1 MWRRAFPLEW
11 TLEDNVHGYLR
22 RSNGMP
28 FFMHRGQRILVA
40 FLGVLVVT
48 EVVLRTVFGFCDTV
62 LLRADPNYEYIAQ
75 PDQDRMRFR
84 HHIVYNSLSMR
95 SPEPD
100 SKAVVILGCGDSVI
114 NGGVLTGQDSLATT
128 ILSTELGQ
136 LLGREVQFLNI
147 SAGSWGPDNCAAY
160 LNNTKLPQAKTLV
173 LFASSHDAHDNMSFK
188 KVVGVR
194 KSFPDEQYPTAIQ
207 ELVDRYIL
215 PRIIEQTTSTDSE
228 LGIDKGER
236 AFNKGFAQLK
246 EYAGSQGIP
255 MVIVLHAERSEI
267 VAGDYNSQGQEIIAF
282 AEENGIHLL
291 RDLDHGV
298 IVDQLRDKIHPN
310 DSGQRKLAEIVM
322 DDMATNKGAYGLETL
337 DR

>member
-1 MWRRAFPLEW
+1 
-11 TLEDNVHGYLR
+11 
-22 RSNGMP
+22 
-28 FFMHRGQRILVA
+28 
-40 FLGVLVVT
+40 
-48 EVVLRTVFGFCDTV
+48 
-62 LLRADPNYEYIAQ
+62 
-75 PDQDRMRFR
+75 
-84 HHIVYNSLSMR
+84 
-95 SPEPD
+95 
-100 SKAVVILGCGDSVI
+100 
-114 NGGVLTGQDSLATT
+114 
-128 ILSTELGQ
+128 
-136 LLGREVQFLNI
+136 
-147 SAGSWGPDNCAAY
+147 
-160 LNNTKLPQAKTLV
+160 
-173 LFASSHDAHDNMSFK
+173 MSFK